1 MPHDD
6 GMLPAGLPV
15 MTASGTGVGCKGSL
29 CHSFREHRPLT
40 CQEELLARCGFP
52 ISRLNIRLFKD
63 SELLRLARIALPL
76 PTPAATLSPIVAF
89 AGESPSSHIGKPM
102 PNELTKKVAA
112 KADSSST

>member
-1 MPHDD
+1 
-6 GMLPAGLPV
+6 
-15 MTASGTGVGCKGSL
+15 MTASGAGASGTGSL
-29 CHSFREHRPLT
+29 CESLKEHRPLT
-40 CQEELLARCGFP
+40 GQEELMSRCGFP
-52 ISRLNIRLFKD
+52 TSRLNLRPFKD